1 MMDVNKFPKPFK
13 RGKLNRAGYTVDEYA
28 GLTGCKPATIR
39 QWLRNGTIKGE
50 KVGKIW
56 LVSRAEVSRLL
67 GPTRDGGLTSARY
80 INYVIGSMNGLVK
93 KNSGDITISRADV
106 IDYMNTLQ
114 VVLDHLFETLQVRPT
129 LGTDEQIK

>member
-1 MMDVNKFPKPFK
+1 M
-13 RGKLNRAGYTVDEYA
+13 
-28 GLTGCKPATIR
+28 
-39 QWLRNGTIKGE
+39 
-50 KVGKIW
+50 
-56 LVSRAEVSRLL
+56 